1 MNTFSPDSKV
11 WIYQSNRVFTEA
23 ENKLILD
30 KATSFISDWT
40 AHGKLLKASINSYYN
55 RFLVLMVDETQANA
69 SGCGIDKSV
78 RFFQLLE
85 NEFQLNLMN
94 RLLVAYK
101 VNSDVLTCQLSEFE
115 KKIEQQEIHED
126 TIVFNNLVATKSE
139 FENNWEIPL
148 KKSWHAKL
156 LV

>member
-69 SGCGIDKSV
+69 SGCGIDKSAAL
-78 RFFQLLE
+78 FP
-85 NEFQLNLMN
+85 
-94 RLLVAYK
+94 
-101 VNSDVLTCQLSEFE
+101 
-115 KKIEQQEIHED
+115 
-126 TIVFNNLVATKSE
+126 ATRK
-139 FENNWEIPL
+139 
-148 KKSWHAKL
+148 
-156 LV
+156 

>member
-1 MNTFSPDSKV
+1 MNNFSPESKV
-11 WIYQSNRVFTEA
+11 WIYQSNRAFTEA
-23 ENKLILD
+23 ENKLILE
-30 KATSFISDWT
+30 KATSFISEWT

-55 RFLVLMVDETQANA
+55 RFLVLMVDETQADA

-78 RFFQLLE
+78 RFFQQVE
-85 NEFQLNLMN
+85 NEFQINLMN

-115 KKIEQQEIHED
+115 KKIEQGEVHHD
-126 TIVFNNLVATKSE
+126 TIVFNNLVGTKAE
-139 FENNWEIPL
+139 FDNNWEIPL
-148 KKSWHAKL
+148 KKSWHSKL